1 MKHIES
7 IQLADEFITQ
17 QNIDVSSI
25 HSALSEEGCSARLI
39 GGPGWTDEERRLG
52 LETWLNEV
60 EVRPREMKERKE
72 GLYFNGNLARAV
84 LMCYNAADA
93 TRDGR
98 SDSRL
103 GIAMYQGLMD
113 KKGLGNGH
121 GEGRGS

>member
-1 MKHIES
+1 MFGASHRRTGMDGRRTI
-7 IQLADEFITQ
+7 
-17 QNIDVSSI
+17 
-25 HSALSEEGCSARLI
+25 
-39 GGPGWTDEERRLG
+39 RRLG

-72 GLYFNGNLARAV
+72 GLYFNSNLARAV

-103 GIAMYQGLMD
+103 VIVMYQGLMD